1 MPTHSNHNSSAPL
14 SSALL
19 AFGFLTLPL
28 SLGAFAK
35 PLTLSG
41 GAGRFTEAGQSAKPV
56 VAGQVI
62 PLGASFQAGDAGA
75 SFAPFAGGEVFLGS
89 GARVSLGADGGKVVG
104 LKLLSGA
111 VSYTATP
118 GAAQAFPIAVS
129 AGSISVSP
137 GSVSVLASGSSV
149 RVSAVS
155 GVVSFS
161 APNLAA
167 VRIPA
172 GSVLGVTQ
180 QGMTL
185 TDLAAKKVS
194 VLSADGKI
202 QSTRDASAGELQVA
216 QAAAGLVPVAEGP
229 AVAGGGGGG
238 GGAPVA
244 AGVPLAGSSLLGSPN
259 PANTIGGVN
268 SPAQ

>member
-1 MPTHSNHNSSAPL
+1 MLRNLNDHHSAPL
-14 SSALL
+14 SSVLL

-28 SLGAFAK
+28 SLGASAK

-41 GAGRFTEAGQSAKPV
+41 GAGRFTEAGQSVKSVA
-56 VAGQVI
+56 AGQVI
-62 PLGASFQAGDAGA
+62 PPGASFQAGDAGA
-75 SFAPFAGGEVFLGS
+75 AFAPFAGGEVFLGP
-89 GARVSLGADGGKVVG
+89 GAKVSLGADGDKVVG

-111 VSYTATP
+111 VSYTATS
-118 GAAQAFPIAVS
+118 GVAQAFPIAVS
-129 AGSISVSP
+129 AGSVSVSP
-137 GSVSVLASGSSV
+137 GSVSVLASGGSV

-161 APNLAA
+161 APNMAA

-185 TDLAAKKVS
+185 TNLAAKKVS
-194 VLSADGKI
+194 VLSADGKVL
-202 QSTRDASAGELQVA
+202 STRDASPEELQLA

-229 AVAGGGGGG
+229 AVAGGGGGAV
-238 GGAPVA
+238 GAP
-244 AGVPLAGSSLLGSPN
+244 PAGSPLLGSAN

>member
-1 MPTHSNHNSSAPL
+1 MPIHSNHNSSAPFA
-14 SSALL
+14 SALL

-41 GAGRFTEAGQSAKPV
+41 GAGRFAEAGQSAKPV

-62 PLGASFQAGDAGA
+62 PSGGAFQAGDAGA
-75 SFAPFAGGEVFLGS
+75 AFSPFAGADVFLGS
-89 GARVSLGADGGKVVG
+89 GAKVSIGADGGKVVG
-104 LKLLSGA
+104 MKLLSGA

-118 GAAQAFPIAVS
+118 GATQAFPIAVS

-137 GSVSVLASGSSV
+137 GSVSVLASGNSV

-172 GSVLGVTQ
+172 GSVLGVTP

-194 VLSADGKI
+194 VLSAGGKI
-202 QSTRDASAGELQVA
+202 QSTRDASAGDLKVA

-229 AVAGGGGGG
+229 AVAGGGGG
-238 GGAPVA
+238 APVSP
-244 AGVPLAGSSLLGSPN
+244 GVPLAGSSLLGSPN